1 MLGVWII
8 KRDFRL
14 LDNEALYQAVR
25 HCEQVIPLF
34 VFEDILLNSEYTSRF
49 HLDAMLSALRDLQDN
64 IRKIGG
70 DILIKDGDIIF
81 VLEEILKSFNI
92 SYIFAHEEIGV
103 DETFK
108 RDKKLRKWAKSNRI
122 VFNEYSQTGVF
133 RGLKNRD
140 KWQGLWESFM
150 AQHIVPAPDMIKVPL
165 DYIRQNTLDIDY
177 LKQKLIDNFDCDLL
191 QKVSEKKAHKTLD
204 TFLKYR
210 GRLYQKSISSPN
222 TAFYHG
228 SRLSVYLAWGTISP
242 RVVVQKTRQ
251 RLKELSDDVIF
262 QRSLNAF
269 LGRMYWRDHFIQRLE
284 MEPEMEFHALNPI
297 FENPPYKFDKEK
309 LEAWYHGRTGFPLVD
324 ACMVCLHKT
333 GFLNF
338 RMRSLVTSFACHV
351 LHLDW
356 RDINKLLA
364 RIFLDFE
371 PGIHISQLQ
380 MQAGV
385 VGINVIR
392 VYSPHKQL
400 LDQDPK
406 LKFVRRWLPELEE
419 IPDEEILNNKNTGI
433 KGYIPVICDY
443 EKNSKVMK
451 DYLYSLKKHYKDSE
465 TTQRVLKK
473 HGSRRNIFHRQ
484 R

>member
-1 MLGVWII
+1 MIGIWII

-14 LDNEALYQAVR
+14 LDNLVLHEAIRQ
-25 HCEQVIPLF
+25 CEQLIPLF
-34 VFEDILLNSEYTSRF
+34 VFEDIILNSEYTSKF
-49 HLDAMLSALRDLQDN
+49 HLYAMISALHDLQDN

-70 DILIKDGDIIF
+70 DILIKDGDIIS
-81 VLEEILKSFNI
+81 VLEVIRKSFNI

-103 DETFK
+103 NETFS
-108 RDKKLRKWAKSNRI
+108 RDKKLRKWAKLNRI
-122 VFNEYSQTGVF
+122 IFKEYPQTGVF

-140 KWQGLWESFM
+140 KWQRLWESFM
-150 AQHIVPAPDMIKVPL
+150 DKGLLPTPKSINVPL
-165 DYIRQNTLDIDY
+165 DYIRKNSLSIDEIET
-177 LKQKLIDNFDCDLL
+177 KLISDLNKDLL
-191 QKVSEKKAHKTLD
+191 QVVREKRAHKILD

-228 SRLSVYLAWGTISP
+228 SRLSVHLAWGTISP
-242 RVVVQKTRQ
+242 RVVVQRTRQ
-251 RLKELSDDVIF
+251 RLKELNDDVIF

-284 MEPEMEFHALNPI
+284 MEPEMELHALNPI

-309 LEAWYHGRTGFPLVD
+309 LEAWYYGRTGFPLVD

-356 RDINKLLA
+356 RDINNLLA

-371 PGIHISQLQ
+371 PGIHLSQLQ

-406 LKFVRRWLPELEE
+406 LKFVRKWIPELER
-419 IPDEEILNNKNTGI
+419 IPDEEIFNAKNISI
-433 KGYIPVICDY
+433 KGYIPIICDY
-443 EKNSKVMK
+443 EKDSKVMK
-451 DYLYSLKKHYKDSE
+451 DFFYSLKKQYKDSE
-465 TTQRVLKK
+465 TTQKVLRK
-473 HGSRRNIFHRQ
+473 HGSRRNIFHKQ
-484 R
+484 

>member
-1 MLGVWII
+1 MIGVWII

-14 LDNEALYQAVR
+14 LDNLALFQAIK
-25 HCEQVIPLF
+25 HCELVIPLF
-34 VFEDILLNSEYTSRF
+34 VFEDILLNSEYTSKF
-49 HLDAMLSALRDLQDN
+49 HLYAIISALRDLQDN

-70 DILIKDGDIIF
+70 DILIKDGDIIA
-81 VLEEILKSFNI
+81 VLEEIRKSFNI
-92 SYIFAHEEIGV
+92 SCIFAHEEIGV
-103 DETFK
+103 NETFE
-108 RDKKLRKWAKSNRI
+108 RDKKLRRWAKSNRI
-122 VFNEYSQTGVF
+122 IFNEYPQTGVF

-140 KWQGLWESFM
+140 KWQGMWESFM
-150 AQHIVPAPDMIKVPL
+150 DREILSASKSINVPL
-165 DYIRQNTLDIDY
+165 GYIKINSISLEEIEA
-177 LKQKLIDNFDCDLL
+177 KLITGLNKDLL
-191 QKVSEKKAHKTLD
+191 QVVSEKKAHKTLD

-210 GRLYQKSISSPN
+210 GRLYQRSISSPN

-228 SRLSVYLAWGTISP
+228 SRLSVHLAWGTISP
-242 RVVVQKTRQ
+242 RIVVQRTRQ
-251 RLKELSDDVIF
+251 RLKELSDDIIF

-297 FENPPYKFDKEK
+297 FENPPYKLDKEK
-309 LEAWYHGRTGFPLVD
+309 LEAWYYGRTGFPLVD

-371 PGIHISQLQ
+371 PGIHLSQLQ

-406 LKFVRRWLPELEE
+406 LKFVRRWLPELEKV
-419 IPDEEILNNKNTGI
+419 PDEEILNAKNTSI

-443 EKNSKVMK
+443 EKDSKVMK
-451 DYLYSLKKHYKDSE
+451 DFLYSLRKQYKDSK
-465 TTQRVLKK
+465 TTQKVLRK
-473 HGSRRNIFHRQ
+473 HGSRRNIFHKQ